1 MVQESTSTNAPEDG
15 QTPPAEGAP
24 GSTPDESTPKPGA
37 KTFDEAYVKQLR
49 RESASART
57 ELNDTKSKLQEL
69 LDRDKSDAEKLSE
82 RLAESER
89 QASEA
94 TLRALRYE
102 VAAEHGLDM
111 SAAAFL
117 TGDTKET
124 ITATAA
130 KLAELLEAK
139 KPADKPAGG
148 FDGGARER
156 PAEKGSPVQEHNALL
171 LTALGRTP
179 AQ

>member
-1 MVQESTSTNAPEDG
+1 VDQESTSTDTPEGGQAP
-15 QTPPAEGAP
+15 
-24 GSTPDESTPKPGA
+24 PDEGTGSKPDAKTPKS
-37 KTFDEAYVKQLR
+37 FDEAYVKTIR
-49 RESASART
+49 REAASART
-57 ELNDTKSKLQEL
+57 ELQETKSKLQEL

-111 SAAAFL
+111 GAAAFL
-117 TGDTKET
+117 TGDDKAS
-124 ITATAA
+124 ITDTAK
-130 KLAELLEAK
+130 KLADLLESRKA
-139 KPADKPAGG
+139 AERPAGG

-156 PAEKGSPVQEHNALL
+156 PAEKGSPAQEHNALL
-171 LTALGRTP
+171 LAAMGRANTP
-179 AQ
+179 